1 MLNSDEKLREYF
13 ENQTP
18 VVNGRHIGKT
28 AEQMDIDVNVTTV
41 IMVGNANSGS
51 FSNTVDSYH
60 KLEQFE
66 NIY

>member
-1 MLNSDEKLREYF
+1 LNSDEKLREYF

-41 IMVGNANSGS
+41 IMVGNAN
-51 FSNTVDSYH
+51 
-60 KLEQFE
+60 
-66 NIY
+66 